1 MKKLIVLM
9 IGLMLTPQ
17 VFALGGGYSI
27 ERGLF
32 RNADIDRSETITIEE
47 AKRLGNYDLSNPEIF
62 AKYDKGGEGYIDFTE
77 FTEYLRLT
85 TPLHGRNQ
93 PLNSKYQ

>member
-1 MKKLIVLM
+1 MIKFTALL
-9 IGLMLTPQ
+9 IGLLLAPQ

-47 AKRLGNYDLSNPEIF
+47 AKRLKHYDLSDPEVF
-62 AKYDKGGEGYIDFTE
+62 AKADKSGEGFVDFTE
-77 FTEYLRLT
+77 FQEYLRLT
-85 TPLHGRNQ
+85 TRIRHD
-93 PLNSKYQ
+93 